1 MAQRVKRAFTYRFY
15 PTPEQAEQLARTF
28 GCARLVYNKALE
40 ERSRAYTR
48 EGRKVSYG
56 ESSAALTQWKRTQE
70 LGFLGEVSSVPLQQ
84 ALRHLQAAFTNFF
97 AKR

>member
-40 ERSRAYTR
+40 ERSRAYAM
-48 EGRKVSYG
+48 EGRRVSYG
-56 ESSAALTQWKRTQE
+56 ESSAALTQWKRTDRARLARAQRA
-70 LGFLGEVSSVPLQQ
+70 LARKQRGSSNRVK
-84 ALRHLQAAFTNFF
+84 ARVRVA
-97 AKR
+97 R